1 MEMLT
6 APEWRDRWHPE
17 RTVWAGDAKEGL
29 ERMYGDDALGHRFIQ
44 TNPKAMVAALVVDID
59 RPSAVLDALGRPRAH
74 PDPSW
79 VVETPRGAH
88 VGWWLADPVTRT
100 DAAHE
105 KPLRYLARVQEG
117 LIRSLDADPA
127 YAGFIT
133 RNPIW
138 PDLGPGEVLWGT
150 AHSYE
155 LHELRTPS
163 MPDQLPRKIE
173 TTRSDLG
180 RNCALFE
187 HGRVEAYRLYREM
200 DYPGADA
207 LYRPTISHLTSL
219 NALLPEKAGGPLP
232 ANEVRGIARSIS
244 TWTARRH
251 TREKF
256 IERQRVLGKRAG
268 IKSGQTRRAAA
279 NERVRTILGDAQ

>member
-1 MEMLT
+1 MLT

-17 RTVWAGDAKEGL
+17 RTVWAGDAKGSL
-29 ERMYGDDALGHRFIQ
+29 ARMYGGDALERRFIQ
-44 TNPKAMVAALVVDID
+44 TNPAAMVAALVVDID
-59 RPSAVLDALGRPRAH
+59 RPSAVMDALGRPRAH

-79 VVETPRGAH
+79 VIETPRGAH

-105 KPLRYLARVQEG
+105 RPLRYLARVQEG

-133 RNPIW
+133 RNPVR

-150 AHSYE
+150 AHAYE
-155 LHELRTPS
+155 LHELRTSS
-163 MPDQLPRKIE
+163 MPSQLPRKPA

-187 HGRVEAYRLYREM
+187 HGRIEAYRLYREM
-200 DYPGADA
+200 GYPGADA
-207 LYRPTISHLTSL
+207 LYRPMISHLTSL
-219 NALLPEKAGGPLP
+219 NGILPEKAGGPLP
-232 ANEVRGIARSIS
+232 DAEVRGIAHSIS

-251 TREKF
+251 SRHGF
-256 IERQRVLGKRAG
+256 HERQRALGKRG
-268 IKSGQTRRAAA
+268 GRIRSAARSELIDA
-279 NERVRTILGDAQ
+279 ILGGGS